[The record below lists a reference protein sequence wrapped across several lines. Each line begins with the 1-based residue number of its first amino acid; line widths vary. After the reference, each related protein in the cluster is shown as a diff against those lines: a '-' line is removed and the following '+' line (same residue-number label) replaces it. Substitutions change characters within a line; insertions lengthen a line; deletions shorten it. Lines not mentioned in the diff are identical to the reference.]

1 MTSPS
6 PNSILFFL
14 YPWAVLLTTYA
25 MRAAHDSHLRLY
37 YISDLLNSRHDSIT
51 EFLMRWVLWFSV
63 VVAYLPYILRRH
75 GRRSAWALGL
85 AWTFAIVSGLDLRVF
100 GAAENSDV
108 LKYMH
113 YVATGLF
120 MLVASVI
127 ILRTRPHYRLGWFW
141 VATTVVYAS
150 CFLVSHFS
158 SDVDIPGE
166 AFMCAEYIFFA
177 TFGVVVLLTESE
189 ELNTRP

>member
-1 MTSPS
+1 MTPQ
-6 PNSILFFL
+6 SILFFL

-51 EFLMRWVLWFSV
+51 EFLMRWFLWFSV
-63 VVAYLPYILRRH
+63 VLVYLPHILGRH

-85 AWTFAIVSGLDLRVF
+85 AWAFAIVSGLDLRVF
-100 GAAENSDV
+100 GAEENSDV

-113 YVATGLF
+113 YAATGIL

-127 ILRTRPHYRLGWFW
+127 ILRTRPHYLLGWFW
-141 VATTVVYAS
+141 IATTIVYAS

-166 AFMCAEYIFFA
+166 AFMCAEYIFFT
-177 TFGVVVLLTESE
+177 TFGVVVLLTESQE
-189 ELNTRP
+189 FNTRP

>member
-1 MTSPS
+1 MTSS
-6 PNSILFFL
+6 SILFFL
-14 YPWAVLLTTYA
+14 YPWAVFFTTYA
-25 MRAAHDSHLRLY
+25 MRAVHDSHLRLY

-51 EFLMRWVLWFSV
+51 EFLMRWFLWFSV
-63 VVAYLPYILRRH
+63 VLVYLPYILRRH
-75 GRRSAWALGL
+75 GRRCAWALGL
-85 AWTFAIVSGLDLRVF
+85 AWAFAIVSGLDLRVF

-113 YVATGLF
+113 YAATGIL

-127 ILRTRPHYRLGWFW
+127 ILQTRPHYRLGWFW
-141 VATTVVYAS
+141 FATTIVYTS

-166 AFMCAEYIFFA
+166 VFMCAEYIFFT
-177 TFGVVVLLTESE
+177 TFGVVVFLTESQ
-189 ELNTRP
+189 ELKTRP

>member
-1 MTSPS
+1 MTPQT
-6 PNSILFFL
+6 IIFFL

-51 EFLMRWVLWFSV
+51 EFFMRWFLWFSV
-63 VVAYLPYILRRH
+63 VLVYLPHILRRH
-75 GRRSAWALGL
+75 GPRSALALGL

-100 GAAENSDV
+100 GAEENSDV

-113 YVATGLF
+113 YVATGIL

-141 VATTVVYAS
+141 IATTIVYAS

-166 AFMCAEYIFFA
+166 AFMCAEYIFFT
-177 TFGVVVLLTESE
+177 TFGVVVLLTESQSFK
-189 ELNTRP
+189 TRP